1 MLFNRPDAFLDV
13 AVSKVYNKG
22 RNELM
27 RVITAAGDMPML
39 LMLLLSPCP
48 GPEHWSSAHWC
59 SVFITG
65 LHFKSPYKSAVMKRK

>member
-1 MLFNRPDAFLDV
+1 MDCSLLLNRPVAFLDV

-27 RVITAAGDMPML
+27 RVITAAADMPML

-48 GPEHWSSAHWC
+48 GSEH
-59 SVFITG
+59 
-65 LHFKSPYKSAVMKRK
+65 